1 MFIYYHNVLIIMIE
15 SDYNKW
21 LKNKDDIENFDKLSE
36 PLKKAI
42 YKMEQEFTDNEEV
55 ELSSI
60 TLYEEG
66 FFELNFDWLGYSE
79 ECVRVGRIIFEACE
93 HDEDEN
99 PEHDD
104 FYEIGQES
112 VDRAGY
118 EVMHQKICDY
128 LSPQIS
134 SDSININM

>member
-1 MFIYYHNVLIIMIE
+1 MIE
-15 SDYNKW
+15 ADYNKW
-21 LKNKDDIENFDKLSE
+21 LKYHSDIENFDILSE

-60 TLYEEG
+60 TLYEDD
-66 FFELNFDWLGYSE
+66 FFELNFDWLGYAE
-79 ECVRVGRIIFEACE
+79 ECVRAGRIIFEACE

-118 EVMHQKICDY
+118 EVMNEKICDY
-128 LSPQIS
+128 LSPHIS